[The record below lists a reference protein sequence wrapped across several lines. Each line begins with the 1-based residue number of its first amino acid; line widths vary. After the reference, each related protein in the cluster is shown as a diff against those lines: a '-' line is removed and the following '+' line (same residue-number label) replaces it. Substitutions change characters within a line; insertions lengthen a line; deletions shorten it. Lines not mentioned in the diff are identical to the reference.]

1 MRIEIN
7 LLPKELQKKK
17 FKLPPA
23 MLFKWGLASLAL
35 LVAIPLIMGGFIHA
49 KGSALLVLR
58 KEEAQLAPLKK
69 EVEDLQKEAAGLQ
82 DRFAP
87 LDKFQGRKIIWS
99 KKLNQL
105 SDALPR
111 EIWLTRVSL
120 EGAEQKGLLASRAD
134 GQEQTLI
141 IEGVV
146 AAGKQE
152 GMLAPLGKFIEN
164 LKSDKSFFDDFV
176 SIESKGIKEKVIA
189 TEEIKRAVLSFEIVC
204 PLKRTQQPAT
214 SNQ

>member
-1 MRIEIN
+1 MIEIN

-23 MLFKWGLASLAL
+23 VVFKWGLASLAL
-35 LVAIPLIMGGFIHA
+35 LVLVPFIVGGFIHT

-58 KEEAQLAPLKK
+58 EEEARLAPLKK
-69 EVEDLQKEAAGLQ
+69 EAEDLQKEAAGLKN
-82 DRFAP
+82 RLAP
-87 LDKFQGRKIIWS
+87 IDKFRGDGIIWS
-99 KKLNQL
+99 RKLNRI

-120 EGAEQKGLLASRAD
+120 ESAGQSGFSASRAEE
-134 GQEQTLI
+134 QEQMLV

-164 LKSDKSFFDDFV
+164 LKSDKSFFSDFV
-176 SIESKGIKEKVIA
+176 SIESRGIKEKVITA
-189 TEEIKRAVLSFEIVC
+189 KKVKQAVLSFEIVC
-204 PLKRTQQPAT
+204 PLKRTQNT
-214 SNQ
+214 EIGNQ

>member
-1 MRIEIN
+1 MIEIN

-23 MLFKWGLASLAL
+23 VVFKWGLVSLAL
-35 LVAIPLIMGGFIHA
+35 LVSIPFIIGGFIHA

-58 KEEAQLAPLKK
+58 EEEARLAPLKK
-69 EVEDLQKEAAGLQ
+69 EVEDLQRNVAGLTN
-82 DRFAP
+82 RLAP
-87 LDKFQGRKIIWS
+87 LDKFRGEGIIWS
-99 KKLNQL
+99 RKLNQL

-120 EGAEQKGLLASRAD
+120 EGAGQRGLPAPRA
-134 GQEQTLI
+134 GEQEQMLV

-152 GMLAPLGKFIEN
+152 GMLAPLGRFIEN
-164 LKSDKSFFDDFV
+164 LKSDKSFFSDFV
-176 SIESKGIKEKVIA
+176 SIESRGIKEKVITA
-189 TEEIKRAVLSFEIVC
+189 RKIKQAVLSFEIVC
-204 PLKRTQQPAT
+204 PLKITQKPET
-214 SNQ
+214 GNQ